1 MCNGCFFKYTL
12 LLWFMLVGLCKILN
26 LMVVFLFHL
35 FGLNCIIGL
44 CLGSIHILVHN
55 GWTFI
60 IKVEN
65 RKNQLRLSLSES
77 TRSRIKLTEREL
89 KLALGRG
96 AAMAQV
102 CWSMYRVTHK
112 EWDFRD
118 DCTEFVPFSYVP
130 DSLRSDCKFVSIF
143 SKSLYGRL
151 PNDRN
156 HLIEIQYLF
165 KTLSTLCTYAVSDIC

>member
-1 MCNGCFFKYTL
+1 
-12 LLWFMLVGLCKILN
+12 MLVGPCKILN
-26 LMVVFLFHL
+26 LMVVFEFNL
-35 FGLNCIIGL
+35 FGSNCIIGL
-44 CLGSIHILVHN
+44 CLGQGIGIKGRETVLVWHEKASRTALQTSYLLLTHTLLVQTHTHDVSAPWSWSINILVHN

-102 CWSMYRVTHK
+102 CWSMYRVTNK
-112 EWDFRD
+112 GWDFRD
-118 DCTEFVPFSYVP
+118 DLFLFLS
-130 DSLRSDCKFVSIF
+130 SLHCC
-143 SKSLYGRL
+143 
-151 PNDRN
+151 
-156 HLIEIQYLF
+156 
-165 KTLSTLCTYAVSDIC
+165 STLWVVYIAAVHSE

>member
-1 MCNGCFFKYTL
+1 MSASYFTL
-12 LLWFMLVGLCKILN
+12 LGT
-26 LMVVFLFHL
+26 
-35 FGLNCIIGL
+35 NCNKSL
-44 CLGSIHILVHN
+44 SWSVNILVHN

-60 IKVEN
+60 IQVEN

-118 DCTEFVPFSYVP
+118 DCTEFVPFYYVP
-130 DSLRSDCKFVSIF
+130 DSLRSDCKFVSICF
-143 SKSLYGRL
+143 QIILWKITKSLYGRL
-151 PNDRN
+151 PNNRN

-165 KTLSTLCTYAVSDIC
+165 KTLSTLCTYAVSDICSK